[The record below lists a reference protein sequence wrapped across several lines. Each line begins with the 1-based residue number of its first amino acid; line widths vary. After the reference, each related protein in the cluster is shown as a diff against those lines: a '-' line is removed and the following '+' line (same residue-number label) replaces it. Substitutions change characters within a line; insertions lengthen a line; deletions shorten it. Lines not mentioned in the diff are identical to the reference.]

1 MLSLSLRKT
10 HTSSNSAGVPVLYA
24 FINRSLGLFG
34 CFESRQ
40 TLSDRLLSGL
50 SSAREFW
57 SGVWPVRMGF
67 GLHLSRL
74 VGWNGFDCHLETV
87 KKPLL
92 MQEIHAARSG
102 SITMVL
108 QDFQVSSFLVL
119 SMEFIQT
126 LFNRLDVVVINVVD
140 SVMKLSRCFQSSILK
155 CSQRGKRKIQWPRGA
170 ERL

>member
-1 MLSLSLRKT
+1 MF
-10 HTSSNSAGVPVLYA
+10 YA
-24 FINRSLGLFG
+24 FISWLLGLFG

-50 SSAREFW
+50 TSARVFW
-57 SGVWPVRMGF
+57 SGFWPIRMGF

-92 MQEIHAARSG
+92 LQEIHAARSG
-102 SITMVL
+102 SFTMVL
-108 QDFQVSSFLVL
+108 QDFQVSSFLAL
-119 SMEFIQT
+119 SMEFVQMS
-126 LFNRLDVVVINVVD
+126 FNRLDDVVINVVD
-140 SVMKLSRCFQSSILK
+140 SVMRLSRCFQSAILK
-155 CSQRGKRKIQWPRGA
+155 CSQRGKRKIKWPRGA